1 MDPGEVLIVDDSPT
15 SRMIIQRC
23 IEMAGIAIPRYS
35 QAENGLEALGMLKR
49 QASAGEPVSTPA
61 TPADASG
68 PAVAGTARAAG
79 LVVVTDIN
87 MPKMDGATFLRLL
100 KADPATAGVP
110 VIVVSSIASSDED
123 AEYLGLGAV
132 AVVKK
137 PVSPAKM
144 LQAFGSL
151 A

>member
-1 MDPGEVLIVDDSPT
+1 MNPGEVLIVDDSPT

-49 QASAGEPVSTPA
+49 QA
-61 TPADASG
+61 
-68 PAVAGTARAAG
+68 AAG

-100 KADPATAGVP
+100 KSDPAIAGVP

-123 AEYLGLGAV
+123 AGYLGLGAA

-151 A
+151 P

>member
-1 MDPGEVLIVDDSPT
+1 MTLGEVLIVDDSST

-23 IEMAGIAIPRYS
+23 IEMAGIAVPRFS
-35 QAENGLEALGMLKR
+35 QAENGLEALGILKR
-49 QASAGEPVSTPA
+49 ATSPATVASPA
-61 TPADASG
+61 TP
-68 PAVAGTARAAG
+68 G

-100 KADPATAGVP
+100 KADPAIAGVP
-110 VIVVSSIASSDED
+110 VIVVSSVATGDED

-137 PVSPAKM
+137 PVSPAKI

-151 A
+151 P

>member
-49 QASAGEPVSTPA
+49 QSAAPA
-61 TPADASG
+61 AC
-68 PAVAGTARAAG
+68 AAG

-100 KADPATAGVP
+100 KSDPAIAGVP

-123 AEYLGLGAV
+123 AEYLGLGAA

-151 A
+151 T

>member
-49 QASAGEPVSTPA
+49 QSAAPAACAAGSAG
-61 TPADASG
+61 
-68 PAVAGTARAAG
+68 AAG

-100 KADPATAGVP
+100 KSDPAIAGVP

-123 AEYLGLGAV
+123 AEYLGLGAA

>member
-1 MDPGEVLIVDDSPT
+1 MNPVEVLIVDDSPT

-35 QAENGLEALGMLKR
+35 QAENGLEALGMLK
-49 QASAGEPVSTPA
+49 QQTGAPA
-61 TPADASG
+61 
-68 PAVAGTARAAG
+68 AGTAGTGAAG

-87 MPKMDGATFLRLL
+87 MPKMDGATFLRLI
-100 KADPATAGVP
+100 KADPAIAGVP

-123 AEYLGLGAV
+123 AEYLGLGAT

-151 A
+151 P

>member
-49 QASAGEPVSTPA
+49 QSSASAACAPA
-61 TPADASG
+61 PGA
-68 PAVAGTARAAG
+68 AGAAGAAG

-100 KADPATAGVP
+100 KADPAIAGVP

-123 AEYLGLGAV
+123 AEYLGLGAA

>member
-1 MDPGEVLIVDDSPT
+1 MNPGEVLIVDDSPT

-35 QAENGLEALGMLKR
+35 QAENGLEALGTLKG
-49 QASAGEPVSTPA
+49 QA
-61 TPADASG
+61 
-68 PAVAGTARAAG
+68 AAG

-100 KADPATAGVP
+100 KADPAIAGVP

-123 AEYLGLGAV
+123 AEYLGLGAA

>member
-49 QASAGEPVSTPA
+49 QSSASAACAPA
-61 TPADASG
+61 PG
-68 PAVAGTARAAG
+68 AAG

-100 KADPATAGVP
+100 KADPAIADVP

-123 AEYLGLGAV
+123 AEYLGLGAA

>member
-49 QASAGEPVSTPA
+49 QASASEACAPA
-61 TPADASG
+61 PG
-68 PAVAGTARAAG
+68 AAG

>member
-1 MDPGEVLIVDDSPT
+1 MNPGEVLIVDDSPT

-49 QASAGEPVSTPA
+49 QAAASGPPLPSTPA
-61 TPADASG
+61 G
-68 PAVAGTARAAG
+68 VAAG

-100 KADPATAGVP
+100 KSDPAIAGVP

-123 AEYLGLGAV
+123 AGYLGLGAA

-151 A
+151 P

>member
-1 MDPGEVLIVDDSPT
+1 MNPGEVLIVDDSPT

-49 QASAGEPVSTPA
+49 QSAAPAACAAGSAG
-61 TPADASG
+61 
-68 PAVAGTARAAG
+68 AAG

-100 KADPATAGVP
+100 KADPAIADVP

-123 AEYLGLGAV
+123 AEYLGLGAA

>member
-49 QASAGEPVSTPA
+49 QSAAPAACAAGSAG
-61 TPADASG
+61 
-68 PAVAGTARAAG
+68 AAG

-100 KADPATAGVP
+100 KADPAIEGVP

-123 AEYLGLGAV
+123 AGYLGLGAA

-144 LQAFGSL
+144 LQSFGSL